1 MVATMNEYQALAGRG
16 QLLKALDELQGE
28 LHNGVEWEND
38 TLERFLDGF
47 SALLGSIENA
57 YANTGQSLPVDPWLI
72 VAEVFRGARDYE

>member
-1 MVATMNEYQALAGRG
+1 MSEYEALAGRG
-16 QLLKALDELQGE
+16 ELLKALEELQGE
-28 LHNGVEWEND
+28 LQDGAAWENN

-57 YANTGQSLPVDPWLI
+57 YANTGQTLPVDPWLI